1 MKGKLTKEDMKNI
14 RILLQSKPA
23 PEQMENKKWLDNH
36 VKSLLGK
43 YKKSNKL
50 F

>member
-1 MKGKLTKEDMKNI
+1 MKQKLSQKELRYI
-14 RILLQSKPA
+14 RLFLKSEPSS
-23 PEQMENKKWLDNH
+23 EQMENKKWLDNH